1 MALSFVTDADKEL
14 LTAVQEDQEE
24 EGRTIQPYEFK
35 MAIVEGFRYRVE
47 DVLRSVTGAH
57 VKDARIQDI
66 KLEILNSEKLKS
78 HFEDNPRDL
87 ESLQHHRPLQVRHG
101 DSPRVCSRL
110 TLASHRPRVC

>member
-1 MALSFVTDADKEL
+1 VALSFVSDKDSAL
-14 LTAVQEDQEE
+14 LQQVQVDQED

-66 KLEILNSEKLKS
+66 KIEILNSEKLK
-78 HFEDNPRDL
+78 
-87 ESLQHHRPLQVRHG
+87 VRAY
-101 DSPRVCSRL
+101 SQSI
-110 TLASHRPRVC
+110 

>member
-1 MALSFVTDADKEL
+1 MTDDDKQL
-14 LTAVQEDQEE
+14 LAQVQEDQED

-66 KLEILNSEKLKS
+66 KLEILNSEKLK
-78 HFEDNPRDL
+78 
-87 ESLQHHRPLQVRHG
+87 VRK
-101 DSPRVCSRL
+101 DYQKYYLSWS
-110 TLASHRPRVC
+110 S